1 MKPLRLFLKSS
12 SIALLCMLS
21 FSCVD
26 EAYDISKV
34 KDITLLKNGID
45 LPIGTFETSMD
56 SILKTVDLKV
66 RNGVYTFLVGNS
78 IDLSAV
84 NSALSG
90 FTPASI
96 PNPAATVVN
105 MLDGTSLPS
114 VPSNIPVG
122 STNYSGSTSVSL
134 PNFKTTLIDPVDSI
148 LLSNTTFTMKAITSS
163 NLSGPGLNNS
173 ISITCTPA
181 GNAAEYYDPSTGN
194 KITFWT
200 IPTNNNSGKTI
211 GIRMLKPAGGSNLQ
225 INCAAVLNVVSGS
238 PVTITAKAMTSISVS
253 VAFSAVDF
261 QTVYG
266 KVDYGKT
273 DHVNIDFGGFGDIIT
288 NNSVISFYNPTLKL
302 YSNSNLGVPID
313 LTLNMT
319 SKNSVTN
326 IPSNPVVAN
335 RTMLAASNPTSTIKN
350 VLTIDQP
357 NDSLAGLFKVNPDQ
371 ISMGY
376 TIQTNKT
383 VSSFINKNTFL
394 TITDT
399 MEIPLRFAN
408 DLVLNKQIEMDS
420 PFKKLM
426 DSLPTQDSLQ
436 IGFLLTVTNR
446 IPLAMRIKM
455 IGLDDNGNEQFSI
468 TSGLIRA
475 GDLIDSNGFATD
487 TATTVTELLFDNT
500 QINLLKSTPKFKV
513 EFAISAT
520 QASGGAAL
528 RPSDYIK
535 IKVAGRIRGGIKIG
549 LGDNTSN

>member
-1 MKPLRLFLKSS
+1 MRLFLKSS

-34 KDITLLKNGID
+34 KDITLLKNVD

-66 RNGVYTFLVGNS
+66 KNGVYTFLVGNA

-90 FTPASI
+90 FTPALI
-96 PNPAATVVN
+96 PNPAATVVD
-105 MLDGTSLPS
+105 MLDGTSLPH
-114 VPSNIPVG
+114 VPSNVPVG
-122 STNYSGSTSVSL
+122 STDYAGSTSVTL
-134 PNFKTTLIDPVDSI
+134 PSFKTTMIDPVDSI
-148 LLSNTTFTMKAITSS
+148 LLSNTTFTMKAITN
-163 NLSGPGLNNS
+163 NLGGSGLNSS
-173 ISITCTPA
+173 ISITCSPV

-194 KITFWT
+194 KITSWN
-200 IPTNNNSGKTI
+200 IPVNNTSGKTI
-211 GIRMLKPAGGSNLQ
+211 GIRILKPANGSNLQ
-225 INCAAVLNVVSGS
+225 INCAAALNVVDGS
-238 PVTITAKAMTSISVS
+238 PVTITAKAMTSISLT
-253 VAFSAVDF
+253 VAFSPVDF

-266 KVDYGKT
+266 KVDYGKS
-273 DHVNIDFGGFGDIIT
+273 DNVDIDFGGFGDIIT
-288 NNSVISFYNPTLKL
+288 NNSVISFYDPTLKL
-302 YSNSNLGVPID
+302 YTNSNLGVPIN

-326 IPSNPVVAN
+326 ISSNPVIAN
-335 RTMLAASNPTSTIKN
+335 RTMLAASNPTSTKQN
-350 VLTIDQP
+350 VLTIDEP
-357 NDSLAGLFKVNPDQ
+357 NDGLADLFKVNPDQ

-376 TIQTNKT
+376 SIQTNKT
-383 VSSFINKNTFL
+383 ISSFINKNTFL
-394 TITDT
+394 TISDT

-408 DLVLNKQIEMDS
+408 DLVINKQIEMES
-420 PFKKLM
+420 PFKQLM

-436 IGFLLTVTNR
+436 IGFVLTVTNR
-446 IPLAMRIKM
+446 IPLAIRIKM
-455 IGLDDNGNEQFSI
+455 IGLDDNGNEQFTV

-487 TATTVTELLFDNT
+487 TATTTTELLFDND

-535 IKVAGRIRGGIKIG
+535 IKVAGKIRGGIKID
-549 LGDNTSN
+549 LGDNASN

>member
-1 MKPLRLFLKSS
+1 MKPLRLLLKSS
-12 SIALLCMLS
+12 SIAMLCMLS

-34 KDITLLKNGID
+34 KDITLLKNGVD

-66 RNGVYTFLVGNS
+66 KNGVYTFLVGNA

-105 MLDGTSLPS
+105 MLDGTSLPY
-114 VPSNIPVG
+114 VPSNIPEG
-122 STNYSGSTSVSL
+122 STNYAGSTSVTL
-134 PNFKTTLIDPVDSI
+134 PSFKTTMIDPVDSI
-148 LLSNTTFTMKAITSS
+148 LLSNTTFTMKAITN
-163 NLSGPGLNNS
+163 NLGGSGLNNS
-173 ISITCTPA
+173 ILITCSPA
-181 GNAAEYYDPSTGN
+181 GNVAEYYDPTTGN
-194 KITFWT
+194 KITSWI
-200 IPTNNNSGKTI
+200 IPINNNAGKTI
-211 GIRMLKPAGGSNLQ
+211 GIRMLKPTSSNLQ
-225 INCAAVLNVVSGS
+225 INCAAALNVVNGS
-238 PVTITAKAMTSISVS
+238 PVTITAKAMTSISVT
-253 VAFSAVDF
+253 VGFSAVDF

-266 KVDYGKT
+266 KVDYGKS
-273 DHVNIDFGGFGDIIT
+273 DNVDIDFGGFGDIIT
-288 NNSVISFYNPTLKL
+288 NNSVISFYDPTLKL
-302 YSNSNLGVPID
+302 YTNSNLGVPIN
-313 LTLNMT
+313 LTLNMS
-319 SKNSVTN
+319 SKNLATGITSDT
-326 IPSNPVVAN
+326 VVAN
-335 RTMLAASNPTSTIKN
+335 RTMLAASNPTSTKQN
-350 VLTIDQP
+350 VLTIDEP
-357 NDSLAGLFKVNPDQ
+357 NDGLAGLFKVNPDQ

-376 TIQTNKT
+376 SIQTNKT
-383 VSSFINKNTFL
+383 ISSFINKNTFL
-394 TITDT
+394 TISDT

-408 DLVLNKQIEMDS
+408 DLVINKQIEMES

-436 IGFLLTVTNR
+436 IGFVLTVTNR
-446 IPLAMRIKM
+446 IPLAIRIKM
-455 IGLDDNGNEQFSI
+455 IGLDDNGNEQFTV

-487 TATTVTELLFDNT
+487 TATTTTELLFDND

-535 IKVAGRIRGGIKIG
+535 IKVAGKIRGGIKID
-549 LGDNTSN
+549 LGDNASN